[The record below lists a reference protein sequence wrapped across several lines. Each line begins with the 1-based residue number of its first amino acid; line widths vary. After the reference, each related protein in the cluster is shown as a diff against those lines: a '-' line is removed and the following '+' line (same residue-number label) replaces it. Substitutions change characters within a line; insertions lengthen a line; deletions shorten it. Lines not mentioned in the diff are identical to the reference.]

1 MFLIEQLLNSG
12 IIKKMSPNS
21 SPVTNNDLNNSPRPV
36 DINQPRAVPFSGQ
49 GGTGSPADINQP
61 RTAQFAGADINSN
74 TYGKNEAEDFL
85 KKIFIAKK
93 GGEISKG
100 KNGGE
105 TIKKKFG
112 HEGAIDPKKAQ
123 VTKLLKSGGEVLAKG
138 NKIAKHRP
146 TKLY

>member
-1 MFLIEQLLNSG
+1 MLNFKNFIMNG
-12 IIKKMSPNS
+12 FFKRNTLNTPTNTNLNS
-21 SPVTNNDLNNSPRPV
+21 SPRPL
-36 DINQPRAVPFSGQ
+36 
-49 GGTGSPADINQP
+49 DINQP
-61 RTAQFAGADINSN
+61 RTAQFSGADVNAN
-74 TYGKNEAEDFL
+74 TYGKSNED
-85 KKIFIAKK
+85 IFKTLAAKE

>member
-1 MFLIEQLLNSG
+1 MGLMSNGLVAKIAELMKNNSPAT
-12 IIKKMSPNS
+12 S
-21 SPVTNNDLNNSPRPV
+21 TNNDLNNSPRYV
-36 DINQPRAVPFSGQ
+36 NINQPRAVPFSGQ
-49 GGTGSPADINQP
+49 GGTGTPADINQP
-61 RTAQFAGADINSN
+61 RTAQFSGADVNAN
-74 TYGKNEAEDFL
+74 TYGKPD
-85 KKIFIAKK
+85 KDIFKDLVLFKK

-100 KNGGE
+100 KNGSE

-138 NKIAKHRP
+138 NKLAKHRP